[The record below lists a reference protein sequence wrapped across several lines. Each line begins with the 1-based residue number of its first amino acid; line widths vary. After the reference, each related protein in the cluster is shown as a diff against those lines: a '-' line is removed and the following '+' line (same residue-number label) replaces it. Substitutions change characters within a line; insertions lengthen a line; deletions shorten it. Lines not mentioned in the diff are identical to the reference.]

1 MEIVIKNQVIILEV
15 MGIYGN
21 ELILFLIGN
30 STTRSHGRA
39 NAGTSHIAGGCQTLI
54 FYNVYTNR
62 IVRFTSFYFLYSN
75 GKSLKKNGKTKKER
89 KWMEKTWLAT
99 PNMEANDVKRF
110 FAINIIEC

>member
-30 STTRSHGRA
+30 SVTRSQGRA
-39 NAGTSHIAGGCQTLI
+39 NAGTSHIAGVWQTLI

-75 GKSLKKNGKTKKER
+75 GKSLKKMGKQRKKGNGWKK
-89 KWMEKTWLAT
+89 LG
-99 PNMEANDVKRF
+99 
-110 FAINIIEC
+110 